1 MWYCISNFR
10 KLLIQSATYL
20 DTGNL
25 FLGSEKLFKYKFYK
39 IFRLLHLTNFGK

>member
-10 KLLIQSATYL
+10 KRLIQSATYL

-25 FLGSEKLFKYKFYK
+25 FLGSEKLFKYKSYK
-39 IFRLLHLTNFGK
+39 MLGVLRLTNASK

>member
-1 MWYCISNFR
+1 MWHCIRYFR
-10 KLLIQSATYL
+10 KRLIQSATYL

-39 IFRLLHLTNFGK
+39 ILRLLHLTNFGK